1 MRNSLS
7 FHASCL
13 HLDAN
18 SMSTIIVF
26 DEIAEF
32 TEFTNDVTFDNNSRV
47 TVTKNPTFGSGIVI
61 TDAGSNVDIQI
72 KDSVVRGNCVFVLDV
87 VISGLFVDGNSVTFE
102 CAPTFNG
109 SVTFGNFFVGP
120 SYAVDYIFSSQL
132 IVTDSIDYYYGWP
145 ICNSI

>member
-1 MRNSLS
+1 
-7 FHASCL
+7 
-13 HLDAN
+13 
-18 SMSTIIVF
+18 MSTIIVF

-47 TVTKNPTFGSGIVI
+47 TFTKNPTFGSGIVI

-72 KDSVVRGNCVFVLDV
+72 KDSVVRGNCVFELDV
-87 VISGLFVDGNSVTFE
+87 VISGEFVDGNSVTFE
-102 CAPTFNG
+102 CVPTFNG

-132 IVTDSIDYYYGWP
+132 IVTDSID
-145 ICNSI
+145 